1 MVDIRIVIE
10 GGIVPHINDSAATIN
25 NSEKLRESFHKLF
38 SQIINPESFNLIIE
52 MKGGFEQAIMSFKE
66 YSKLDQKTSILIDLD
81 GVSSSKQDKIVD
93 LKIENLAE
101 RVFFMIQEME
111 AWILSQPESIEKAYK
126 NRYNRQRVK
135 INLEQEIRKLYRD
148 HPEEILEPSVKLKVL
163 LGRYYVEMKGN
174 RKKDKKY
181 GKLKDAPMLIENLDI
196 NKLIRTFDDVNSL
209 INHIQRYSTEPN
221 TG

>member
-38 SQIINPESFNLIIE
+38 SQIINPEFFNLIIE
-52 MKGGFEQAIMSFKE
+52 MKGGFEQAIISFKG
-66 YSKLDQKTSILIDLD
+66 YSQLDQKTSMLIDLD
-81 GVSSSKQDKIVD
+81 GASSSRQNKIVD
-93 LKIENLAE
+93 LKIENLSE

-111 AWILSQPESIEKAYK
+111 AWILSQPESIEKAYR
-126 NRYNRQRVK
+126 NRYNRQRGN

-148 HPEEILEPSVKLKVL
+148 HPEEILKPSVKLKVL

-174 RKKDKKY
+174 RKKNKKY
-181 GKLKDAPMLIENLDI
+181 GKLKDAPLLIENLDI
-196 NKLIRTFDDVNSL
+196 TKLIKTFDDVNSL
-209 INHIQRYSTEPN
+209 ISHIQS
-221 TG
+221 